1 MINDDN
7 PYSAPTA
14 EHRSKTG
21 LTHHEFQFTDRG
33 ILCRTG
39 LELPRICLVT
49 GAIVDLVP
57 YRIRLKWSPLFY
69 KVTLW
74 ISFVL
79 IGVFNNLGQNTVWP
93 PQQFH
98 EVKWLFVLGSSVL
111 LIVIVG
117 IKMVHDIV
125 IDAYVSRMVGRSF
138 QKRKWTAIIAALV
151 GAGVGSL
158 LTLLA
163 LPTGSEPNFMSVL
176 IVTAVMAAL
185 FACGSHWIFSKKSRI
200 DLMGTKLKVVS
211 YHSGQFEITGFP
223 PQFLGSLRQQGSTSD
238 L

>member
-1 MINDDN
+1 M
-7 PYSAPTA
+7 
-14 EHRSKTG
+14 
-21 LTHHEFQFTDRG
+21 
-33 ILCRTG
+33 
-39 LELPRICLVT
+39 CLVT

-69 KVTLW
+69 KVILG

-79 IGVFNNLGQNTVWP
+79 IGVFNILRQNTVWL

-98 EVKWLFVLGSSVL
+98 EVKWLFVLESSVL
-111 LIVIVG
+111 LIVVVG

-125 IDAYVSRMVGRSF
+125 IDTYVSSTVGRSL

-158 LTLLA
+158 STLLA

-185 FACGSHWIFSKKSRI
+185 FACGSHWIVSKKSRI
-200 DLMGTKLKVVS
+200 DLMGMKLKVVS
-211 YHSGQFEITGFP
+211 YHSGQFEITGFA
-223 PQFLGSLRQQGSTSD
+223 PQFLGSLRQHRNTPD

>member
-1 MINDDN
+1 M
-7 PYSAPTA
+7 
-14 EHRSKTG
+14 
-21 LTHHEFQFTDRG
+21 
-33 ILCRTG
+33 
-39 LELPRICLVT
+39 CLVT

-69 KVTLW
+69 KVILG

-79 IGVFNNLGQNTVWP
+79 IHVFSILRQNTVWL

-111 LIVIVG
+111 LIVVVG

-125 IDAYVSRMVGRSF
+125 IDTYVSSMVGRF
-138 QKRKWTAIIAALV
+138 LQKRKWTAIIAALV

-158 LTLLA
+158 STLLA

-185 FACGSHWIFSKKSRI
+185 FACGSHWIVSKKSRI
-200 DLMGTKLKVVS
+200 DLMGMKLKVVS
-211 YHSGQFEITGFP
+211 YHSGQFEITGFA
-223 PQFLGSLRQQGSTSD
+223 PQFLGSLRQHRNTPN